1 MRPVLWQ
8 TYRPGPHL
16 ISTRNLIGL
25 GSWAGCRCVSGRGAL
40 VVVGSAIAPVTDLAR
55 EGIRGIVDFV
65 LQYALVSKSCWTPI
79 VMVGLMHEV
88 VKSDPVTRGDGTT
101 TAFIFFHLMLYLKQI
116 AELAVAAAESNSI
129 DRVIIP
135 VATEQSRF
143 TRSAVWDD
151 DADVLMKAV
160 SKAVPSP
167 TVNLMKWTAGSSNSY
182 IGSCMPLQLNVE
194 R

>member
-1 MRPVLWQ
+1 VRPVLWQ

-55 EGIRGIVDFV
+55 EGIRGIVDIV

-88 VKSDPVTRGDGTT
+88 VKSDPVTRGGGTT
-101 TAFIFFHLMLYLKQI
+101 TAFIFF
-116 AELAVAAAESNSI
+116 
-129 DRVIIP
+129 P
-135 VATEQSRF
+135 
-143 TRSAVWDD
+143 
-151 DADVLMKAV
+151 
-160 SKAVPSP
+160 
-167 TVNLMKWTAGSSNSY
+167 
-182 IGSCMPLQLNVE
+182 LNVVLE
-194 R
+194 ADCRALSSSRRIEFNRPGSYFSRHRTVSFHEVGGVGRRRRCTNEGGFKDGEF